1 MYITINLDIFRIIY
15 RWLEFRS
22 LYTEALIWSKL
33 IYIFQIKPAIEMRD
47 AWDNHALGTISRN
60 KPPKD

>member
-33 IYIFQIKPAIEMRD
+33 IYIFQIKPAIEMR
-47 AWDNHALGTISRN
+47 NALGTISRN

>member
-1 MYITINLDIFRIIY
+1 MYITINLDIFR
-15 RWLEFRS
+15 WLKFRS
-22 LYTEALIWSKL
+22 TEALIWSKL

-47 AWDNHALGTISRN
+47 ALGTISRN